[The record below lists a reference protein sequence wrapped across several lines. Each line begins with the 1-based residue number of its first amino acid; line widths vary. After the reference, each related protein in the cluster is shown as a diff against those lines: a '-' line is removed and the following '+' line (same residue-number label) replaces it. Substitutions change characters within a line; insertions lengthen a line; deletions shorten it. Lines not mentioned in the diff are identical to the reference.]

1 MSRRHTQELP
11 GGLRTED
18 LPQWMRRTR
27 HEVDSLIP
35 VLVLIGA
42 LVIPLLVAPGL
53 PVTVGTQ
60 QQIVRV
66 VEMSHALQAG
76 SLYPRWAPDFNYGYG
91 SPLWNY
97 LAPLPHWLTGVHHV
111 LLQTSPQTSL
121 KTVMGLALVLGGLGI
136 FSFARRRWGTLAGV
150 LATLGF
156 LLNPQMIWDLP
167 LVEGNLGVMIAV
179 GAFAGALW
187 GFERV
192 LISGRARDMGKAA
205 VLAALIWLAH
215 TPLNVILMA
224 LLLGWIAWVAGLKI
238 IPSAAVR
245 RAGAAWLLGTL
256 LSALYLVPAWWER
269 DLVQWREA
277 TAWPSANWQPISP
290 ATLLALPPRVDLS
303 AVNPPGT
310 QAVGVTIWA
319 LALVAVLAT
328 LAWDWRHTP
337 PVPVRRPVSR
347 GEAYQARLVATVSTL
362 PAAHAEMIYF
372 ALAALVTG
380 IAATGVGEPLWAR
393 VPTWFQFYPRDLVVV
408 CAVLCAL
415 VIAQIGWILD
425 RAQRAAAVAAL
436 AGCAGTLVAGV
447 FPLLVTPQWPPSP
460 SVSSV
465 LDILRDE
472 VRGYLAASLT
482 DGWLLPTSTVTL
494 PQPSPQLISSYQ
506 LGYVDNV
513 ARERLPAA
521 TQVDVIAHAPQA
533 ERLAVKA
540 RRPFTLVLHTLY
552 FPGWKALLNDQA
564 LAVDAE
570 PSSGFLTLRIPEGV
584 HDLHVKFG
592 GTSARD
598 AGLGLSA
605 IALLLTGALLLRR
618 DESLLLQSR
627 TATNGQPASWPR
639 PDAASNI
646 PVTTLAVLL
655 ALVALSATI
664 PRVLPDLVTRRSPPG
679 IVQPATAQIPR
690 AFQGGVDL
698 LSIDVSSAGRLAPGD
713 DLTVHLYW
721 RATRPD
727 LPDYQAELRLVAA
740 DQPDFTLVSAAH
752 RHPGGIPTSR
762 WSLWPLLRRY
772 VRDSYYL
779 RIPDDAPPGEYYL
792 VVRLGQC
799 SATSI
804 APCPS
809 LTPLFVTDGRGT
821 RLGNQAIIP
830 QMLRIAGADS
840 RE

>member
-1 MSRRHTQELP
+1 MSRRRTQELP
-11 GGLRTED
+11 GGLRAED
-18 LPQWMRRTR
+18 LPQWMLRTR
-27 HEVDSLIP
+27 REVDSLIP
-35 VLVLIGA
+35 VLVLIGV
-42 LVIPLLVAPGL
+42 LVILLLVTPGL

-60 QQIVRV
+60 QQLVRA

-76 SLYPRWAPDFNYGYG
+76 ILYPRWAPDFNYGYG

-97 LAPLPHWLTGVHHV
+97 LAPLPHWLTGAHHV

-121 KTVMGLALVLGGLGI
+121 KTVMGLTLVLGSLGI

-150 LATLGF
+150 LAALGF

-179 GAFAGALW
+179 SAFAGALW

-192 LISGRARDMGKAA
+192 LISGRARDVGRAA

-215 TPLNVILMA
+215 TPLNIILTA
-224 LLLGWIAWVAGLKI
+224 LLLGWIVWVTLLKI
-238 IPSAAVR
+238 IPHAAVW
-245 RAGAAWLLGTL
+245 RAGAAWLLGAL
-256 LSALYLVPAWWER
+256 LSAVYLVPAWWER
-269 DLVQWREA
+269 DLVQWREV
-277 TAWPSANWQPISP
+277 TAWPSANWQPVSP
-290 ATLLALPPRVDLS
+290 TTLLALPPRVDLS

-310 QAVGVTIWA
+310 EAVGVAIWV
-319 LALVAVLAT
+319 LAVVAILAT

-337 PVPVRRPVSR
+337 PVPLRRPVSR
-347 GEAYQARLVATVSTL
+347 GEAYQARLVAAVSTL

-372 ALAALVTG
+372 ALAALAIG
-380 IAATGVGEPLWAR
+380 ITATYAGELLWAH
-393 VPTWFQFYPRDLVVV
+393 VPAWLQFYPRDLVAI

-425 RAQRAAAVAAL
+425 RMRRAAAIVVL
-436 AGCAGTLVAGV
+436 AGCAGALVAGV
-447 FPLLVTPQWPPSP
+447 FPLLVVPQWPSSP
-460 SVSSV
+460 PVSGV

-472 VRGYLAASLT
+472 VRGYLAASFT
-482 DGWLLPTSTVTL
+482 DGWLLPAGTATL
-494 PQPSPQLISSYQ
+494 PQPSPQLLSSYQ
-506 LGYVDNV
+506 AGYVDHV
-513 ARERLPAA
+513 ARDRLPAA
-521 TQVDVIAHAPQA
+521 TQVDVIAHSPQA

-540 RRPFTLVLHTLY
+540 RRPFTLVLQTLY
-552 FPGWKALLNDQA
+552 FPGWKALLNDQTLPA
-564 LAVDAE
+564 DAE
-570 PSSGFLTLRIPEGV
+570 PSSGLLTLRIPEGV
-584 HDLHVKFG
+584 YDLRVKFG
-592 GTSARD
+592 GSGARD

-618 DESLLLQSR
+618 DESLPLLSR
-627 TATNGQPASWPR
+627 AGADGSSARRPQPGTAS
-639 PDAASNI
+639 SI
-646 PVTTLAVLL
+646 PVVALAVIL
-655 ALVALSATI
+655 ALVAVGATI
-664 PRVLPDLVTRRSPPG
+664 PRALPDLVARHSPPG
-679 IVQPATAQIPR
+679 VVQPADTQVPR

-698 LSIDVSSAGRLAPGD
+698 LSVDISSVGRLAPGD

-740 DQPDFTLVSAAH
+740 DQPDFALLSVAH
-752 RHPGGIPTSR
+752 RHPGSIPTSR
-762 WSLWPLLRRY
+762 WTLWPLLRRY

-779 RIPDDAPPGEYYL
+779 RIPDDAPPGEYYF

-799 SATSI
+799 STASI

-821 RLGNQAIIP
+821 RLGNEAIIP
-830 QMLRIAGADS
+830 QMLHVAGV
-840 RE
+840 EGKE